1 MAGIGLGGMEVI
13 SFVYV
18 SEISSTN
25 FRNNA
30 HVALISI
37 WAAAQILM
45 GVIFKMVGY
54 WRWMFGYGMGLPLVF
69 CFILAWFWL
78 DETPRYL
85 VSKKRF
91 EEAKEVLKKICKT
104 NSRPP
109 FEFRLNGEM
118 RNDNEK
124 FYRVGADDLNQ
135 TGVSFMTVK
144 SKNESGFS
152 L

>member
-1 MAGIGLGGMEVI
+1 LAGIGLGGMEVI

-18 SEISSTN
+18 SEISATN

-54 WRWMFGYGMGLPLVF
+54 WRYMFGYGMGLPLVF

-91 EEAKEVLKKICKT
+91 EEAKEVLKKICII

-109 FEFRLNGEM
+109 FNFRLNGEITT
-118 RNDNEK
+118 DNER
-124 FYRVGADDLNQ
+124 FFRVGVQNLDT
-135 TGVSFMTVK
+135 TGVTAMT
-144 SKNESGFS
+144 SKKEESGFS